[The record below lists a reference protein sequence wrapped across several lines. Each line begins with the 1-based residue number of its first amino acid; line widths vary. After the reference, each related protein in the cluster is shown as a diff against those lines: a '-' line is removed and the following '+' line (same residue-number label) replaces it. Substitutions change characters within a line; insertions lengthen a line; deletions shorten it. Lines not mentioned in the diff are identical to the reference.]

1 MTVSEREL
9 ILYQNLLNKLIYS
22 ENYFLQEE
30 KEALLNL
37 IQSKIETLK
46 ETIEY
51 CQYWNERIEIEI
63 QRRNLYETDADHR

>member
-9 ILYQNLLNKLIYS
+9 VLYQNLLNKLIYS

-37 IQSKIETLK
+37 IQNRIESIK
-46 ETIEY
+46 ETIDY
-51 CQYWNERIEIEI
+51 CQYWNERIKTEI

>member
-9 ILYQNLLNKLIYS
+9 VLYQNLLNKLIYS
-22 ENYFLQEE
+22 ENYFSQEE

-37 IQSKIETLK
+37 IQGKIEALK